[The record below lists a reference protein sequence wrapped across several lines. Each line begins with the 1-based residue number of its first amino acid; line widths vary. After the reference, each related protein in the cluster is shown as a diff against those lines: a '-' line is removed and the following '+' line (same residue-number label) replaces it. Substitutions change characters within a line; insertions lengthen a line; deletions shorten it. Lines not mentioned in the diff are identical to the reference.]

1 MGESLWPEFLA
12 SERGLEGQTG
22 NNIITIWNTF
32 SKDTF
37 RRLIIHIDLDG
48 PTADL
53 DIYQEWLQAAGG
65 HFG

>member
-37 RRLIIHIDLDG
+37 RRLIIHIDLD
-48 PTADL
+48 
-53 DIYQEWLQAAGG
+53 
-65 HFG
+65 